1 MPKKIEKKSTPRP
14 PRQSS
19 GQVRSGSTAGAEKK
33 AVAKTAKAAAA
44 TPGAHP
50 STPLGNHLVNI
61 TETAFRDAH
70 QSLIATRMRTEDMV
84 PMIWKMDQVGY
95 WSFEMWGGATFDT
108 MLRFLDENPWDR
120 IRIFRKYTQKTRL
133 QMLLR
138 GQNLVGYKHYADD
151 ILERFIGKAAELG
164 VDVFRVFDALND
176 IRNMEKAIVTA
187 KREGAT
193 VQGAISYTLSPVHSI
208 DGFVR
213 FAQELKNLGCDIIT
227 IKDMAGLISP
237 ASASELVSRLKAEV
251 GLPVCLHSHCTTGMA
266 PTSYFAAAQAGA
278 DILDCAISPFGSG
291 TSQPPTEAMAEMLEG
306 AGFALKVNKALF
318 LDVAEYFQ
326 DIKDTAY
333 NHLITPVA
341 ERVDVKAL
349 VYQVPG
355 GMLTNLV
362 SQLEKQNASDKFDAV
377 LQEIPKVRKELGYV
391 PLVTPTSQIV
401 GTQATVNVLSG
412 ERYKIIIQEV
422 KDLCRGLYGRTPAP
436 IDPAVIKKAIGEEKP
451 ITDRPADHIAPEW
464 DKARKEME
472 GISDNE
478 EDILSYALYP
488 AVAKQYFEAQKDP
501 LKKKARQ
508 DAIKAGTVTPE
519 GHPLRRFVMSVDG
532 EDYEVGVTEIE

>member
-1 MPKKIEKKSTPRP
+1 MPKKPEK
-14 PRQSS
+14 
-19 GQVRSGSTAGAEKK
+19 RSDIKKGGPEKH
-33 AVAKTAKAAAA
+33 T
-44 TPGAHP
+44 
-50 STPLGNHLVNI
+50 VNI

-70 QSLIATRMRTEDMV
+70 QSLIATRMRTEDMI
-84 PMIWKMDQVGY
+84 PMIEKMDQVGY

-120 IRIFRKYTQKTRL
+120 IRIFKKHAKKTKL

-151 ILERFIGKAAELG
+151 ILEHFIKKAAELG
-164 VDVFRVFDALND
+164 IDVFRVFDALND

-187 KREGAT
+187 KKAGAT

-208 DGFVR
+208 DGFVK
-213 FAQELKNLGCDIIT
+213 FAQELKDLGCDIIT

-237 ASASELVSRLKAEV
+237 ASAKELVGKLKSEV

-291 TSQPPTEAMAEMLEG
+291 TSQPPTETMVEMLDNS
-306 AGFALKVNKALF
+306 GFGLKVDKSHF
-318 LDVAEYFQ
+318 LEIAEYFQ
-326 DIKDTAY
+326 EIKDTAY
-333 NHLITPVA
+333 QHLITPVA
-341 ERVDVKAL
+341 ERVDVRAL

-355 GMLTNLV
+355 GMLTNMV
-362 SQLEKQNASDKFDAV
+362 SQLEKQNASDKFEAV
-377 LQEIPKVRKELGYV
+377 LKEIPKVRAELGYV

-401 GTQATVNVLSG
+401 GTQATFNVLGG
-412 ERYKIIIQEV
+412 ERYKMIIQEV
-422 KDLCRGLYGRTPAP
+422 KDLCKGLYGKTPAP
-436 IDPAVIKKAIGEEKP
+436 IDPVVMKKAIGDEKP
-451 ITDRPADHIAPEW
+451 ITDRPANHIAPEW
-464 DKARKEME
+464 EKCKKEME
-472 GISDNE
+472 GISDKE

-488 AVAKQYFEAQKDP
+488 AVAKEYFAVQKDP

-508 DAIKAGTVTPE
+508 ESLKAGVPSPE
-519 GHPLRRFVMSVDG
+519 GHPQRHFVMRVND
-532 EDYEVGVTEIE
+532 ENYEVGITEIE

>member
-1 MPKKIEKKSTPRP
+1 MFKKHEDIKPANK
-14 PRQSS
+14 
-19 GQVRSGSTAGAEKK
+19 GQ
-33 AVAKTAKAAAA
+33 
-44 TPGAHP
+44 
-50 STPLGNHLVNI
+50 LVNI

-84 PMIWKMDQVGY
+84 PMIEQMDRVGY

-120 IRIFRKYTQKTRL
+120 VRIFKKHAKKTKL

-138 GQNLVGYKHYADD
+138 GQNLVGYKHYSDD
-151 ILERFIGKAAELG
+151 ILERFIKKAAELG
-164 VDVFRVFDALND
+164 IDVFRVFDALND
-176 IRNMEKAIVTA
+176 IRNMEKAITVA
-187 KREGAT
+187 KKTGAT
-193 VQGAISYTLSPVHSI
+193 VQGALSYTISPVHSI
-208 DGFVR
+208 DGFVS
-213 FAQELKNLGCDIIT
+213 FAKQLKNIGCDIIT

-237 ASASELVSRLKAEV
+237 ASAQELISKLKSEV

-291 TSQPPTEAMAEMLEG
+291 TSQPPTESMVEMLDN
-306 AGFALKVNKALF
+306 AGFKLNVDKSHF
-318 LDVAEYFQ
+318 LEIAEYFQ
-326 DIKDTAY
+326 DIKDRTY
-333 NHLITPVA
+333 QNLITPVA
-341 ERVDVKAL
+341 ERVDVRAL

-355 GMLTNLV
+355 GMLTNMV
-362 SQLEKQNASDKFDAV
+362 SQLEKQNALDKFEAV
-377 LQEIPKVRKELGYV
+377 LKEIPKVRAELGYV

-401 GTQATVNVLSG
+401 GTQATFNVLGG

-422 KDLCRGLYGRTPAP
+422 KDLCQGLYGKTPAP
-436 IDPAVIKKAIGEEKP
+436 IDPAVMKKAIGDQKP

-464 DKARKEME
+464 EKCRKEMA
-472 GISDNE
+472 GISDKD

-488 AVAKQYFEAQKDP
+488 AVAREYFEVQKDP

-508 DAIKAGTVTPE
+508 DSLKPGIPSTD
-519 GHPLRRFVMSVDG
+519 GHPQRQFVMRVNG
-532 EDYEVGVTEIE
+532 QNYEVGVTEKE

>member
-1 MPKKIEKKSTPRP
+1 MPKKTDRKP
-14 PRQSS
+14 
-19 GQVRSGSTAGAEKK
+19 
-33 AVAKTAKAAAA
+33 AKTAASKRSPAQAAAS
-44 TPGAHP
+44 GER
-50 STPLGNHLVNI
+50 LINI

-70 QSLIATRMRTEDMV
+70 QSLIATRMRTEDMI

-108 MLRFLDENPWDR
+108 MLRYLDENPWDR
-120 IRIFRKYTQKTRL
+120 IRIFRRYTQKTKL

-151 ILERFIGKAAELG
+151 IVERFVGKAAELG
-164 VDVFRVFDALND
+164 IDVFRVFDALND
-176 IRNMEKAIVTA
+176 IRNMEKAIACA
-187 KREGAT
+187 KREGKT

-208 DGFVR
+208 DGFVK
-213 FAQELKNLGCDIIT
+213 FARDLRDLGCDIIT

-237 ASASELVSRLKAEV
+237 AAAFELVSRLKAEV
-251 GLPVCLHSHCTTGMA
+251 KLPVCLHSHCTTGMA
-266 PTSYFAAAQAGA
+266 PTSYFAAAQAGV

-306 AGFALKVNKALF
+306 AGFKLNVNKSLF

-326 DIKDTAY
+326 EIKDTAY
-333 NHLITPVA
+333 SHLITPVA

-362 SQLEKQNASDKFDAV
+362 SQLEKQNALDKFDAV
-377 LQEIPKVRKELGYV
+377 LMEIPKVRQELGYV

-422 KDLCRGLYGRTPAP
+422 KDLCRGLYGKTPAP
-436 IDPAVIKKAIGEEKP
+436 IDPTVIKKAIGDEKP
-451 ITDRPADHIAPEW
+451 IADRPANHIPPEW
-464 DKARKEME
+464 EKARKEME

-488 AVAKQYFEAQKDP
+488 SVAKQYFEAQKDP

-519 GHPLRRFVMSVDG
+519 GHPQRRFVMRVDG

>member
-1 MPKKIEKKSTPRP
+1 MAKKPENKPEIKKPV
-14 PRQSS
+14 SS
-19 GQVRSGSTAGAEKK
+19 K
-33 AVAKTAKAAAA
+33 AT
-44 TPGAHP
+44 
-50 STPLGNHLVNI
+50 VNI

-70 QSLIATRMRTEDMV
+70 QSLIATRMRTDDMI
-84 PMIWKMDQVGY
+84 PMIEKMDQVGY

-120 IRIFRKYTQKTRL
+120 IRIFKKHAKKTRL

-151 ILERFIGKAAELG
+151 ILEHFIKKAADTG
-164 VDVFRVFDALND
+164 IDVFRVFDALND

-187 KREGAT
+187 KKAGAT
-193 VQGAISYTLSPVHSI
+193 VQGALSYTLSPVHSI
-208 DGFVR
+208 DGFVK
-213 FAQELKNLGCDIIT
+213 FAQELKDLGCDVIT

-237 ASASELVSRLKAEV
+237 ASARELVGKLKSEV

-291 TSQPPTEAMAEMLEG
+291 TSQPPTEAIVEMLDN
-306 AGFALKVNKALF
+306 AGYDLKVDKSHF
-318 LDVAEYFQ
+318 LEIAEYFQ
-326 DIKDTAY
+326 EIKDTAY
-333 NHLITPVA
+333 QHLITLVA
-341 ERVDVKAL
+341 ERVDVRAL

-355 GMLTNLV
+355 GMLTNMV
-362 SQLEKQNASDKFDAV
+362 SQLEKQNALDKFEAV
-377 LQEIPKVRKELGYV
+377 LKEIPKVRAELGYV

-401 GTQATVNVLSG
+401 GTQATFNILAG

-422 KDLCRGLYGRTPAP
+422 KDLCKGLYGRTPAP
-436 IDPAVIKKAIGEEKP
+436 IDPVVMKKAIGDEKP

-464 DKARKEME
+464 EKCKKEME
-472 GISDNE
+472 GISDKE

-488 AVAKQYFEAQKDP
+488 AVAKEYFAVQKDP

-508 DAIKAGTVTPE
+508 DSLKVGVPSPE
-519 GHPLRRFVMSVDG
+519 GHPQRHFVMRVNG
-532 EDYEVGVTEIE
+532 EDYEVGITEIE

>member
-1 MPKKIEKKSTPRP
+1 MNMPKKIEKKAKPAGDKKATPRP
-14 PRQSS
+14 VRPGSP
-19 GQVRSGSTAGAEKK
+19 QVRSAGAPATAG
-33 AVAKTAKAAAA
+33 TA
-44 TPGAHP
+44 G
-50 STPLGNHLVNI
+50 HLVNI

-84 PMIWKMDQVGY
+84 PMIWKMDQAGY

-108 MLRFLDENPWDR
+108 MLRYLDENPWDR
-120 IRIFRKYTQKTRL
+120 IRIFRKYTQKTKL

-151 ILERFIGKAAELG
+151 ILERFINKAAELG
-164 VDVFRVFDALND
+164 IDVFRVFDALND
-176 IRNMEKAIVTA
+176 IRNMAKAITVA
-187 KREGAT
+187 KQAGAT

-208 DGFVR
+208 DGFVK
-213 FAQELKNLGCDIIT
+213 FAKDLKDLGCDIIT

-237 ASASELVSRLKAEV
+237 SATWELVSQLKAEV
-251 GLPVCLHSHCTTGMA
+251 GLPVCLHSHCTTGIA
-266 PTSYFAAAQAGA
+266 PTSYIKAAEAGV

-291 TSQPPTEAMAEMLEG
+291 TSQPPTEAIVEMLEG
-306 AGFALKVNKALF
+306 AGFKLNVNKSLF
-318 LDVAEYFQ
+318 LDIAEYFQ
-326 DIKDTAY
+326 DVKDNAY
-333 NHLITPVA
+333 SHLITPVA

-362 SQLEKQNASDKFDAV
+362 SQLEKQNALDKFDDV
-377 LQEIPKVRKELGYV
+377 LKEIPVVRKDLGYV

-401 GTQATVNVLSG
+401 GTQATVNILSG

-436 IDPAVIKKAIGEEKP
+436 IDPAVLKKAIGGDTP

-464 DKARKEME
+464 DKAKKEME
-472 GISDNE
+472 GVSDSE
-478 EDILSYALYP
+478 EDILTYALYP
-488 AVAKQYFEAQKDP
+488 AVAKQYFDAQKDP

-519 GHPLRRFVMSVDG
+519 GHPQRRFVMRVDG